1 MALTIIDAH
10 SHLWLRQDTSWNNM
24 PIRTTHD
31 GRSFFLT
38 EEVQMLPP
46 FMVDGRNTAEV
57 FLSNMNYAR
66 VGGAVVVQELIDGPQ
81 NDYLAEVKRMYPE
94 RFEVFGLCDYFN
106 GKPAEEAKALNAR
119 GFKGMAV
126 PGHRLIT
133 DGKRVMLNSPEMMD
147 MFHYMEDNGM
157 ILSVCLAEDN
167 MQTAEIEEVIQECP
181 RLKIAIGHF
190 GMVTAPGWE
199 GQLRLALNDNVMIES
214 GGITW
219 LFNAEFYPLQGG
231 GARHKEGHRHCRR
244 RQADVGVGLSAHDY
258 RHHLQ
263 NVLRFHHEIS
273 RTDRVGE
280 SPLLRRERP

>member
-106 GKPAEEAKALNAR
+106 GKPAEEAKALSAR

-167 MQTAEIEEVIQECP
+167 MQTAAFTNYRRELDHNGPVTFTFSSAAAAFILDEV
-181 RLKIAIGHF
+181 K
-190 GMVTAPGWE
+190 VTASVSTGI
-199 GQLRLALNDNVMIES
+199 DNVMTVT
-214 GGITW
+214 GTDGIR
-219 LFNAEFYPLQGG
+219 P
-231 GARHKEGHRHCRR
+231 
-244 RQADVGVGLSAHDY
+244 ADNRIYSVDGRYVGTDDTKLGKGLY
-258 RHHLQ
+258 IR
-263 NVLRFHHEIS
+263 NGKKFIKR
-273 RTDRVGE
+273 
-280 SPLLRRERP
+280 